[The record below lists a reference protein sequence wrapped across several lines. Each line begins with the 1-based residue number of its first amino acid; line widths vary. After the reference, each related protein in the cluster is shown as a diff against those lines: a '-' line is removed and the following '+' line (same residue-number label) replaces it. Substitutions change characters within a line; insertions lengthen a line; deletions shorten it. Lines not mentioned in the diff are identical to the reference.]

1 MLLSYYIVIKI
12 LTNLIHKEAK
22 EKFNL
27 FENDRL
33 IYLEKPIESMSY

>member
-1 MLLSYYIVIKI
+1 MLLSYYTVIKI
-12 LTNLIHKEAK
+12 LTNLIHNKAK

-33 IYLEKPIESMSY
+33 IYLEKPTESMRY